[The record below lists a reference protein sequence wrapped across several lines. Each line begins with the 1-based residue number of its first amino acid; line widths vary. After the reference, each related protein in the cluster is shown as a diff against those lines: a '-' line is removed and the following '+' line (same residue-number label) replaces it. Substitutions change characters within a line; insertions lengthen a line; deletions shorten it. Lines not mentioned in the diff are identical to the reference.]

1 MSVFS
6 VVLID
11 KNFVLSPLFQW
22 VDTYPRLILAKDPSP
37 PCSLSSH
44 HLIGTGM
51 IMNMK
56 LSCLE
61 CSILSNCWLFLTL
74 FFFWPCILPFILTE
88 FLWNDD
94 SKNNLVVIQLTFFYF
109 LLHKPTTQLNCPFML
124 SVCSVQSEKRNDF
137 GYLSREGFNVDI
149 ITVLLIRLE
158 GGGGGGEVSLSLCW
172 SPRFPSWHL

>member
-1 MSVFS
+1 M
-6 VVLID
+6 
-11 KNFVLSPLFQW
+11 
-22 VDTYPRLILAKDPSP
+22 DTYPRLILAKDPSP

-61 CSILSNCWLFLTL
+61 CSILSNCCLFLTL

-94 SKNNLVVIQLTFFYF
+94 NKNNLVVIQLTFFYF
-109 LLHKPTTQLNCPFML
+109 LLHIPTTQLNCPISCYQSVVSSQRKETTLGIWVERDLML
-124 SVCSVQSEKRNDF
+124 TSLQSCWSGWKE
-137 GYLSREGFNVDI
+137 EEEEEE
-149 ITVLLIRLE
+149 VL
-158 GGGGGGEVSLSLCW
+158 LSLCW
-172 SPRFPSWHL
+172 SPRFPPWHL